1 MSSIIRRAAWLAGS
15 ALVLALSAP
24 QAALADWRRA
34 ETAHFVVYSNGS
46 ERNLRDY
53 AARLERFDALLRVL
67 NSGMEPPTGVRK
79 LPVYLVGNAR
89 ELRTVQPGLP
99 TGVGGFYR
107 ASPRDIRAVLVRG
120 ENDDVLL
127 HEYVHHFMSH
137 NSPGSYPGWFREGY
151 AEYFMTATVDARG
164 KATFGLPNAGRLRT
178 LQQIRWL
185 PLEQLL
191 STSPL
196 EIERRGQRAAFY
208 AQSWLLTHYLLSD
221 PARMQGLNAYLL
233 ARRQAGTNPVTSL
246 ADALGTTPEALNS
259 DLRAYLGRLRYAE
272 LDVPP
277 LDPEMTVTMLPDSA
291 DDMMLIG
298 LDVLDDAPDDA
309 GPGLLERVRPLA
321 ARHPN
326 DPFAQTVLAQA
337 EIAWGDPAAGDRA
350 LETVLSIDPNWV
362 EALLAAAHR
371 HIAAGDDATDD
382 AERIARFQQALALMG
397 RAHQADPTDYRV
409 LGTLARIRRASP
421 DYPTE
426 NDLETL
432 RTAIFHAPQVTYLRN
447 AAADAMVAAG
457 HDAEAIHYLLPIANS
472 PHGGQL
478 AEMAQQR
485 IESIRARQEAGGAA
499 ANPAET
505 AETPG

>member
-1 MSSIIRRAAWLAGS
+1 MNGLIKRAAWLAGS

-24 QAALADWRRA
+24 SAALADWRRA

-46 ERNLRDY
+46 ERGLRDY
-53 AARLERFDALLRVL
+53 ATRLERFDALLRAL

-79 LPVYLVGNAR
+79 LPVYLVDNAR

-99 TGVGGFYR
+99 AGVGGFYR

-164 KATFGLPNAGRLRT
+164 KATFGLPNTGRLRT
-178 LQQIRWL
+178 LQEIRWI

-221 PARMQGLNAYLL
+221 AGRRQTLNDYLL
-233 ARRQAGTNPVTSL
+233 AQREPGTDPVASL
-246 ADALGTTPEALNS
+246 TGALGTTTEALNS
-259 DLRAYLGRLRYAE
+259 DLRAYLGRLRYNE
-272 LDVPP
+272 LEVPP
-277 LDPEMTVTMLPDSA
+277 LDPGMTVTLLPDSA

-298 LDVLDDAPDDA
+298 LDVLDDAPADA

-371 HIAAGDDATDD
+371 HITAADAATDD
-382 AERIARFQQALALMG
+382 AERIARFQQALALMA

-409 LGTLARIRRASP
+409 LGTLARIRMSSP

-432 RTAIFHAPQVTYLRN
+432 RTAVFHAPQVTYLRGR
-447 AAADAMVAAG
+447 AADAMIAAG
-457 HDAEAIHYLLPIANS
+457 HDAEAIHYLLPLANN
-472 PHGGQL
+472 PHGGQF
-478 AEMAQQR
+478 AEMARER
-485 IESIRARQEAGGAA
+485 IEAIRARREAA
-499 ANPAET
+499 AADAPAET
-505 AETPG
+505 VDEAS